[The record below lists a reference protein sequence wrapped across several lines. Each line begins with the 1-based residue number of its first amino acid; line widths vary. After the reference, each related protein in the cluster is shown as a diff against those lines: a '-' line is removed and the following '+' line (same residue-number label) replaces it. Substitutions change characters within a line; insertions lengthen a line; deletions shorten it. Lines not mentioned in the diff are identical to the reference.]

1 MRPDVETEPQ
11 TERSEDEILKRKMCK
26 SSYQT
31 EGLIFKRTFLNGIT
45 EEEKY
50 DLQISQTLYGKT
62 P

>member
-31 EGLIFKRTFLNGIT
+31 EGVDI
-45 EEEKY
+45 
-50 DLQISQTLYGKT
+50 
-62 P
+62 